1 MVQLFASIPKTE
13 RGADLWCPGCHL
25 CLQSALSYFIT
36 RLQFLS
42 NRDHATGSDV
52 CSPSFTAVSEGD
64 EMGNEDGA
72 THNGLKELFEY
83 PFMSCLTDRRTRR
96 VARGTSINAGPLSYT
111 SPNQPDPLSKLEEAI
126 LIVSTGITGI
136 STHDGPLIRPDG
148 IPELATPF
156 LNVIARSASSADNCQ
171 ATSFFMIN

>member
-1 MVQLFASIPKTE
+1 
-13 RGADLWCPGCHL
+13 
-25 CLQSALSYFIT
+25 
-36 RLQFLS
+36 
-42 NRDHATGSDV
+42 
-52 CSPSFTAVSEGD
+52 
-64 EMGNEDGA
+64 MGNEDGA

-156 LNVIARSASSADNCQ
+156 LNVIARSASSSSSTGSTA
-171 ATSFFMIN
+171 AARSSR

>member
-1 MVQLFASIPKTE
+1 
-13 RGADLWCPGCHL
+13 
-25 CLQSALSYFIT
+25 
-36 RLQFLS
+36 
-42 NRDHATGSDV
+42 
-52 CSPSFTAVSEGD
+52 
-64 EMGNEDGA
+64 MGNEDGA

-148 IPELATPF
+148 IPDRKS
-156 LNVIARSASSADNCQ
+156 VV
-171 ATSFFMIN
+171 